1 MTADHDGGI
10 SRVTLADEHQCCGIM
25 VKLSA
30 NTQWKVIVD
39 TSAGYK
45 VQEHYKPGKQRG
57 RGANTGE
64 RTSTFSSPAGSR
76 ASM

>member
-1 MTADHDGGI
+1 
-10 SRVTLADEHQCCGIM
+10 M
-25 VKLSA
+25 VKLSVGS
-30 NTQWKVIVD
+30 QWKVIVD